1 MHGHVWFKT
10 LSKSTLPRVPAMSP
24 VCARRSGSP
33 AQLRGIRHDECFLP
47 RPVSPQRR
55 SPGLLHSD
63 SLCTQS
69 SSPDNSLV
77 VGFFHRRRWENV
89 VAICVCDSQ
98 WAMCARGDRWR
109 RLFRQPSTRLWLLG
123 RQRRRWVP
131 VCYILCSPFAEA
143 MVDCP
148 ESEIDKEL
156 VAGDAQWNGALR
168 GGGLRLRHGL
178 VRLRKCPQQRSPQ
191 VLNLASVSPYDHRF
205 GVWNTCMSR
214 FDWGSVSQ
222 IDLVQGSGE
231 EEGEGRPDCA
241 AARLGRPRRAG
252 ISIPKEL
259 CWELYPFYFKF
270 RLVCMRV
277 GCDWL
282 CMSVIG
288 FVWEGKYSDAD
299 WTNQKLHRSS
309 RGSRLL
315 TRSLVAAKTSA
326 SERVASQTP
335 DVQLSLA
342 WWCIRGD
349 GDTMVICYDSCDHS
363 CTQQRTDAMEQE
375 GVQGD

>member
-1 MHGHVWFKT
+1 
-10 LSKSTLPRVPAMSP
+10 MSY
-24 VCARRSGSP
+24 VRARRQVASSIP
-33 AQLRGIRHDECFLP
+33 ATEHSVMTSWPTEEE
-47 RPVSPQRR
+47 VS
-55 SPGLLHSD
+55 
-63 SLCTQS
+63 
-69 SSPDNSLV
+69 
-77 VGFFHRRRWENV
+77 
-89 VAICVCDSQ
+89 ACV
-98 WAMCARGDRWR
+98 
-109 RLFRQPSTRLWLLG
+109 
-123 RQRRRWVP
+123 
-131 VCYILCSPFAEA
+131 YILCSPFAEA

-222 IDLVQGSGE
+222 IDLVQGGGE

-335 DVQLSLA
+335 DVQLSWLGDA
-342 WWCIRGD
+342 SGGMVIRWWFATILVITAAHSSVLTLWNRKGFKVINGAAVIQGD
-349 GDTMVICYDSCDHS
+349 GINYDVVKNILDAVRAITDSCQLGDAVTS
-363 CTQQRTDAMEQE
+363 PGRTLKILKIVA
-375 GVQGD
+375 VKTN